1 VLFSFYRQRMSM
13 ALQRKKIASIS
24 KWVITTREG
33 SSRLRV
39 LSSLP
44 PHSLVDLFHSTS
56 EGFNF

>member
-1 VLFSFYRQRMSM
+1 M